1 MNDKDLPER
10 QTGSEISVLID
21 RERIAQRVSELALEL
36 EEELGSQEGDVILVP
51 VMTGSML
58 FVADLIRQLRIPIR
72 IEPVTVQ
79 SYPGNATHSRGAR
92 LQTPVPEVLRDKHV
106 LIVDDILDSGGT
118 MSVLRKLIGA
128 VEPRSIRSC
137 VLLSKM
143 VPRDHAVECEY
154 SGFDIPD
161 EFVVGYGLDYD
172 GLHRNLPYI
181 GVLEGVGE

>member
-1 MNDKDLPER
+1 MTEPSHTNSHANEDVR
-10 QTGSEISVLID
+10 ILID
-21 RERIAQRVSELALEL
+21 QDRIAERVSELALEL
-36 EEELGSQEGDVILVP
+36 ERELGSRDGDVTLVP

-79 SYPGNATHSRGAR
+79 SYPGTATHSRGAR

-118 MSVLRKLIGA
+118 LSVLRRLIGA
-128 VEPRSIRSC
+128 VGPKSVRAC
-137 VLLSKM
+137 VLLSKD
-143 VPRDHAVECEY
+143 VPRSHEVACEH

-181 GVLEGVGE
+181 GVLSGVPE